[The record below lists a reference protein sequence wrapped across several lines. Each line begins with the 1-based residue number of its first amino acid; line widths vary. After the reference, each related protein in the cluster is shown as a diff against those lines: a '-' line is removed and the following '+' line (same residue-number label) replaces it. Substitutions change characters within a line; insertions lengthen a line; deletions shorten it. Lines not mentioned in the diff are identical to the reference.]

1 MGRLF
6 GPERDGHCA
15 AAPTGLRPPHEIR
28 ISFSRQAT
36 ASVPELMANRSDRRG
51 SKPITRMAPRPLSAI
66 GFPRAF
72 HHGLEPSRSDSKAED
87 TTAVG
92 ILPPSLRTPR
102 SPGTQPPSH
111 AQLSRPPPHSLAR
124 GVQIPWLA
132 VKRLLQVDPLLFVGS
147 NGPEV
152 WRRTL
157 GHGNG
162 SHRAVFVG
170 SIVPAGREKPLLMQL
185 RDVGRHVLARDDVV
199 LEGMR
204 RLRTGDAS

>member
-102 SPGTQPPSH
+102 SPGTQPPSQ

-124 GVQIPWLA
+124 GVQIRW
-132 VKRLLQVDPLLFVGS
+132 VSRLIARPS
-147 NGPEV
+147 GPASPE
-152 WRRTL
+152 
-157 GHGNG
+157 HP
-162 SHRAVFVG
+162 RAIRV
-170 SIVPAGREKPLLMQL
+170 AGRPGHCGS
-185 RDVGRHVLARDDVV
+185 GRAR
-199 LEGMR
+199 G
-204 RLRTGDAS
+204 G